1 MALLVPNEGEAT
13 MLNVMLGKS
22 ASENLT
28 LKLFTNNVT
37 PGETDTTAT
46 YTEASGNGYA
56 AITLTAANWTV
67 TQGSG
72 SPGTTHADYTQQ
84 TYTFTGG
91 PVSVFGYY
99 IVGAT
104 SAKVYWAEAFAAV
117 ANIPAGGGTIKI
129 TPTINLD

>member
-1 MALLVPNEGEAT
+1 MALLVPNEGEST

-22 ASENLT
+22 SSENLT

-37 PGETDTTAT
+37 PGETDTSAT

-72 SPGTTHADYTQQ
+72 SPGATHADYTQQ
-84 TYTFTGG
+84 TFTFTGG
-91 PVSVFGYY
+91 PVSVYGYY
-99 IVGAT
+99 IVGVT
-104 SAKVYWAEAFAAV
+104 STKVYWAEAFAAV